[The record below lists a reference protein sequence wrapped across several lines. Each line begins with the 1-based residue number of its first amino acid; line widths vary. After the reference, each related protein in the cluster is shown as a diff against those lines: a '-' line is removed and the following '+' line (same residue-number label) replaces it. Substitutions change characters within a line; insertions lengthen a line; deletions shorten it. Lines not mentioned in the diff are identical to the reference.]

1 MIVDVHCHLYFPQFD
16 EDREEAIK
24 RAEANGLVAI
34 VNAGT
39 DHESNVKVLELSEK
53 YKIVRAT
60 LGLYPT
66 TALKLSEEELDK
78 EIEFIKS
85 NKDKVVGIGEI
96 GLDFKLTT
104 EPKQQQ
110 RQIEVF
116 KKIITSLKD
125 LNKTFVIHSRKAEK
139 ECVEILEELEVKKVN
154 FHCFSGSFKLA
165 KRIEANN
172 WTMSI
177 PANIDKS
184 QHFQGI
190 VEQTSINNILT
201 ETDAPF
207 LSPAGETRCEP
218 SFIKQTLNKI
228 AEIKQMD
235 VKEVTNNI
243 YLNYQKLFS

>member
-1 MIVDVHCHLYFPQFD
+1 M
-16 EDREEAIK
+16 
-24 RAEANGLVAI
+24 
-34 VNAGT
+34 
-39 DHESNVKVLELSEK
+39 
-53 YKIVRAT
+53 
-60 LGLYPT
+60 
-66 TALKLSEEELDK
+66 
-78 EIEFIKS
+78 
-85 NKDKVVGIGEI
+85 
-96 GLDFKLTT
+96 
-104 EPKQQQ
+104 
-110 RQIEVF
+110 
-116 KKIITSLKD
+116 
-125 LNKTFVIHSRKAEK
+125 
-139 ECVEILEELEVKKVN
+139 EVKKVN

>member
-1 MIVDVHCHLYFPQFD
+1 MIVDVHCHLYFPQFG
-16 EDREEAIK
+16 EDMEEVIK
-24 RAEANGLVAI
+24 RAESNGLVAL

-39 DHESNVKVLELSEK
+39 DHKSNLKVLELSK
-53 YKIVRAT
+53 KHKIVQAT

-66 TALKLSEEELDK
+66 EALKISDK
-78 EIEFIKS
+78 ELEKEIGFIKE
-85 NKDKVVGIGEI
+85 NKDNIVGIGEI
-96 GLDFKLTT
+96 GLDFQLTK

-116 KKIITSLKD
+116 KKLSTSLRD
-125 LNKTFVIHSRKAEK
+125 INKTFVIHSRKAER
-139 ECVEILEELEVKKVN
+139 ECVEILEELKIKNVN

-165 KRIEANN
+165 KRIESNN

-190 VEQTSINNILT
+190 VEQTSINNLLT

-207 LSPAGETRCEP
+207 LSPSGKSRCEP
-218 SFIKQTLNKI
+218 SFVKQTLNKI
-228 AEIKQMD
+228 AEIKKMD

>member
-1 MIVDVHCHLYFPQFD
+1 MIVDVHCHLYFPQFE
-16 EDREEAIK
+16 EDMEEVIK
-24 RAEANGLVAI
+24 RAETAGLVAL

-39 DHESNVKVLELSEK
+39 DHKSNLKVLELSKK
-53 YKIVRAT
+53 YNVVKAT

-66 TALKLSEEELDK
+66 TALELSDEEVDK
-78 EIEFIKS
+78 EIKFIKS
-85 NKDKVVGIGEI
+85 NKDNIVGIGEI
-96 GLDFKLTT
+96 GLDFQLTK
-104 EPKQQQ
+104 EPEKQQ

-116 KKIITSLKD
+116 KRLITSLKD
-125 LNKTFVIHSRKAEK
+125 LDKTFVIHSRKAEK
-139 ECVEILEELEVKKVN
+139 ECVDILEELGAKKVN

-190 VEQTSINNILT
+190 VEQTSINNLLT

-218 SFIKQTLNKI
+218 SFIKQTLIKI
-228 AEIKQMD
+228 AEIKNMN

-243 YLNYQKLFS
+243 YLNYQKTFL